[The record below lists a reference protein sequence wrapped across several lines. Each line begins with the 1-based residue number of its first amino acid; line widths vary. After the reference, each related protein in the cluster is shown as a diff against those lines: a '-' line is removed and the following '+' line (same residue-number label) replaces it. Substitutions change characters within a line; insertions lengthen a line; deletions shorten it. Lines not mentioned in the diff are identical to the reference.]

1 VDKLQILHVDDEPEI
16 RLLMAGTLQEL
27 GHVVITAGSVTE
39 ALRLA
44 QGFRFNLCILDVRLP
59 DGTGVELCQQLRK
72 LQPNV
77 PIVYYSAYAETNEQ
91 QQALAVCGDA
101 YLKKPASMTE
111 LQKTSTGLLH
121 HDE

>member
-1 VDKLQILHVDDEPEI
+1 
-16 RLLMAGTLQEL
+16 MAGTLQEL
-27 GHVVITAGSVTE
+27 GHIVITAGSVTE
-39 ALRLA
+39 ALKLA
-44 QGFRFNLCILDVRLP
+44 QSFRFNLCILDVRLP

-101 YLKKPASMTE
+101 YLKKPASMAE
-111 LQKTSTGLLH
+111 LERTITGLLNK
-121 HDE
+121 EE